1 MMKLEKGDVRQNV
14 CITFMVTM
22 DMAFQMLTRGV
33 LSADEF
39 SRFFDE
45 MEQKYGCEEVRILY
59 QSKLDIFLEQSV
71 NG

>member
-1 MMKLEKGDVRQNV
+1 MSPN
-14 CITFMVTM
+14 ITYMVTM

-39 SRFFDE
+39 SRFFAE
-45 MEQKYGCEEVRILY
+45 IQQKYGCEEVRILY
-59 QSKLDIFLEQSV
+59 QSKLDIFLKQSV

>member
-1 MMKLEKGDVRQNV
+1 MSPN
-14 CITFMVTM
+14 ITYMVTM
-22 DMAFQMLTRGV
+22 DMAFRMLTRGV